1 MAVFDGHWLDA
12 HALQHRV
19 AGNEGPRK
27 TKLLVSTPAMSLPIS
42 EASEQTILAR
52 IFHTP
57 IGRYL

>member
-19 AGNEGPRK
+19 EGNKGPRK
-27 TKLLVSTPAMSLPIS
+27 TKLLASTPALSPPI
-42 EASEQTILAR
+42 SEQTILAR